1 MKLFVIGH
9 EDAVLGFSL
18 IGVEG
23 FSTDDPAVAL
33 EKLEEVMGRGDVG
46 LILITAGLAGRLDER
61 MRESEQGTTLPIVL
75 QVPAPGEPLERPPVR
90 ELVRRALGVKV

>member
-23 FSTDDPAVAL
+23 FSTDDPAAALDKLGEIVA
-33 EKLEEVMGRGDVG
+33 RGDVG
-46 LILITAGLAGRLDER
+46 VVLITPGLAGRLEEELRRLEAD
-61 MRESEQGTTLPIVL
+61 TAVPIVL
-75 QVPAPGEPLERPPVR
+75 QIPAPGEPLQRPPAR
-90 ELVRRALGVKV
+90 GLVRRILRVGT